1 MGISKTGKKSES
13 QKSNLAFLL
22 LVLTFFL
29 YKFQTIY
36 LWENYVIET
45 KTNVGRTYEHG
56 ENIIPPTPSDERRQ
70 GHKNNFMSS
79 AAVLN
84 VKFVS
89 NEFYIKSNTSL

>member
-1 MGISKTGKKSES
+1 MGISKTGKKGES

-45 KTNVGRTYEHG
+45 KTNVGRTYGHG
-56 ENIIPPTPSDERRQ
+56 ENIIPPTPSDERGQ
-70 GHKNNFMSS
+70 GHTNNFMSS

-84 VKFVS
+84 VKFDS